1 MKIELTQAQINNL
14 VLFLDRVELKGHKE
28 VLAFMEIVNKLEE
41 ANKEEV
47 E

>member
-14 VLFLDRVELKGHKE
+14 VLFLDRVKIKGHKE

-47 E
+47 K